1 MGEYFIFES
10 NSLQYN
16 TDRYGL
22 PAKSV
27 NSMVACTYNVYLTN
41 GSMVFQPE
49 VRRIA
54 LRPLTFQDMQTEK
67 EGTYMIQ
74 LNVFGNHKY

>member
-1 MGEYFIFES
+1 
-10 NSLQYN
+10 
-16 TDRYGL
+16 
-22 PAKSV
+22 
-27 NSMVACTYNVYLTN
+27 MVACTYNVYLTN